1 MGRLGSKV
9 ALITGAGSGLGKAIA
24 KRFAEEGAKVVVADI
39 DETAGQEVAGSLENG
54 FFVQVDVTKA
64 DSVQA
69 MVEAAKGHY
78 GQLDILVNNAGIDGD
93 QAPTAEATLENWH
106 RVIDI
111 NLHGVF
117 YGMRY
122 GIRAMLEGGDGGVV
136 INMGSTAGLVGFEA
150 IPPYTASKA
159 AVIHLAKAAAL
170 EYAKDN
176 IRCYA
181 ICPAVVLTP
190 LVEHFIESSPDPEE
204 RRAMFENMNPMPGM
218 ALPEDVAN
226 TALFLASEEAR
237 YLTGVVVPVDGGYT
251 VK

>member
-1 MGRLGSKV
+1 MGRLGGKV
-9 ALITGAGSGLGKAIA
+9 ALITGAASGLGKAIA
-24 KRFAEEGAKVVVADI
+24 TRFAEEGAKVVVADV
-39 DETAGQEVAGSLENG
+39 DEEKGREVARSLEDAL
-54 FFVQVDVTKA
+54 FVHVDVTQA

-69 MVEAAKGHY
+69 AVETAKDRY
-78 GQLDILVNNAGIDGD
+78 AQLDILVNNAGVDGD
-93 QAPTAEATLENWH
+93 QAPTAEASLENWH

-117 YGMRY
+117 YGMKY
-122 GIRAMLEGGDGGVV
+122 GIAAMQERGVGGVV
-136 INMGSTAGLVGFEA
+136 INMGSTAGLVGFEG

-170 EYAKDN
+170 EYAEDN

-190 LVEHFIESSPDPEE
+190 LVEHFIESSPDPDE
-204 RRAMFENMNPMPGM
+204 RRAMFENMNPLPGM
-218 ALPEDVAN
+218 ATPEDVAN

>member
-1 MGRLGSKV
+1 MGRLDSKV
-9 ALITGAGSGLGKAIA
+9 ALVTGAASGLGKAIA
-24 KRFAEEGAKVVVADI
+24 TRFAEEGAKVVIADVDEEKGREVAD
-39 DETAGQEVAGSLENG
+39 SLADAL
-54 FFVQVDVTKA
+54 FVQVDVTKA

-69 MVEAAKGHY
+69 MVGAAKDHY
-78 GQLDILVNNAGIDGD
+78 GQLDILINNAGIDGE
-93 QAPTAEATLENWH
+93 QAPTAEASLENWH

-117 YGMRY
+117 YGMKY
-122 GIRAMLEGGDGGVV
+122 GIAAMKERGEGGVV
-136 INMGSTAGLVGFEA
+136 INMGSTAGLVGFGD

-170 EYAKDN
+170 EYAKDS

-190 LVEHFIESSPDPEE
+190 LVEHFIESSPDPDE

-218 ALPEDVAN
+218 AKPEDVAN
-226 TALFLASEEAR
+226 TALFLASSEAR

-251 VK
+251 VQ

>member
-1 MGRLGSKV
+1 MGRLGGKV
-9 ALITGAGSGLGKAIA
+9 ALITGAASGLGKAIA
-24 KRFAEEGAKVVVADI
+24 TRFAEEGAKVIIADM
-39 DETAGQEVAGSLENG
+39 DEAKGREVAHSLEDAL
-54 FFVQVDVTKA
+54 FVHVDVTQA

-69 MVEAAKGHY
+69 AVETAKERY
-78 GQLDILVNNAGIDGD
+78 AQLDILVNNAGVDGD
-93 QAPTAEATLENWH
+93 QAPTAEASLENWH

-117 YGMRY
+117 YGMKY
-122 GIRAMLEGGDGGVV
+122 GIAAMKERGEGGVV

-204 RRAMFENMNPMPGM
+204 RRALFENMNPLPGM
-218 ALPEDVAN
+218 AVPEDVAN

>member
-1 MGRLGSKV
+1 MGRLGGKV
-9 ALITGAGSGLGKAIA
+9 ALITGAASGLGKAIA
-24 KRFAEEGAKVVVADI
+24 TRFAEEGAKVIIADM
-39 DETAGQEVAGSLENG
+39 DEAKGREVAHSLEDAL
-54 FFVQVDVTKA
+54 FVHVDVTQA

-69 MVEAAKGHY
+69 AVETAKDRY
-78 GQLDILVNNAGIDGD
+78 AQLDILVNNAGVDGD
-93 QAPTAEATLENWH
+93 QAPTAEASLENWH

-117 YGMRY
+117 YGMKY
-122 GIRAMLEGGDGGVV
+122 GIAAMQERGVGGVV
-136 INMGSTAGLVGFEA
+136 INMGSTAGLVGFEG

-170 EYAKDN
+170 EYAEDN

-190 LVEHFIESSPDPEE
+190 LVEHFIESSPDPGE
-204 RRAMFENMNPMPGM
+204 RRAMFENMNPLPGM
-218 ALPEDVAN
+218 ATPEDVAN